1 MNELV
6 AIVLIV
12 VVCCGIFFAW
22 LFSMAACPD
31 QMINW
36 LSGTANNT
44 TCSTSYESKELIAR
58 EERQE
63 DPNPPTNGNA
73 DQSTTQNPPSIFHQL
88 SSIARRSN
96 SKKLSVVPEQDEQ
109 QTVTSISQILFP
121 LRHQSSQESN
131 NDATTNAIA
140 QLEARFVPMHDDIP
154 EAVVVLNGNSQCVV
168 DQDTQSQVEHLAP
181 RYHYSAPAIHV
192 A

>member
-12 VVCCGIFFAW
+12 VVCCGIFFRLAI
-22 LFSMAACPD
+22 FDD